1 MIKKLKL
8 TKDKN
13 ELSNKINIFFSTDT
27 RKGYCCVINAN
38 IIVECFKNKTYQ
50 AIVKNANF
58 NTCDGINVKRLYN
71 ALHKNKIE
79 KYTGPDLFK
88 DIVFEDKNYT
98 HFFLGGQKK
107 VLNGLRNELLNKN
120 KNISEKNFC
129 SPPFLSVDKFD
140 YESIGELINKQTPD
154 FIWIG
159 LGAPKQEIFMSN
171 LLPYIDRGL
180 MVGVGAAFNFYS
192 GISEFKRAPDLMVNL
207 HLEWLFRAFQEP
219 QRIIKRQ
226 LKCLCYFPLIYISEL
241 FAKNKK

>member
-1 MIKKLKL
+1 M
-8 TKDKN
+8 
-13 ELSNKINIFFSTDT
+13 LSNLNLSKNKKELIININNFFSTKNP
-27 RKGYCCVINAN
+27 KGYCCVINAN
-38 IIVECFKNKTYQ
+38 IVVECFKNKSYQ
-50 AIVKNANF
+50 AIIRKADF

-71 ALHKNKIE
+71 ATHKNKIE

-88 DIVFEDKNYT
+88 DYVFKDKNYT
-98 HFFLGGQKK
+98 HFFLGGQRK
-107 VLNGLRNELLNKN
+107 VLDGLKNELLNKSQ
-120 KNISEKNFC
+120 NISEKNFY

-140 YESIGELINKQTPD
+140 YKSIGHLINKQNPD

-171 LLPYIDRGL
+171 LLPYINRGL

-192 GISEFKRAPDLMVNL
+192 GLSKFKRAPDFMVNL

-226 LKCLCYFPLIYISEL
+226 LKCLCYLPLIYISEL
-241 FAKNKK
+241 FSEN